1 MDGEW
6 ENNSGLQERQK
17 DNEKREKEEM
27 KRLEKLVFRKDQN
40 EVEDIYNSGNAKA
53 LKERIARTIN
63 QSILKQSQ
71 ILARVQ
77 ASHTEA
83 EAQVVKAR

>member
-1 MDGEW
+1 
-6 ENNSGLQERQK
+6 
-17 DNEKREKEEM
+17 M

-63 QSILKQSQ
+63 
-71 ILARVQ
+71 
-77 ASHTEA
+77 
-83 EAQVVKAR
+83 